1 MPDASLVSVVMPFH
15 NTPSAFM
22 QDAIDSVLRQ
32 TYPDWE
38 LFLVDD
44 ASVTEAT
51 TLARAYADKAPDR
64 VHYLEHPGHARRGAS
79 DTRQLGIE
87 HARGRYVALLDS
99 DDVWLPHKLEQQV
112 ALLDAQPEA
121 GMLYGNTLYWH
132 SWTGQPKDSRRDFKF
147 SLGVPPERLYPPPV
161 LLSLFLGGKATV
173 PCTCSVL
180 VRRTVLEQTGGFEA
194 RFRGNCDDQAF
205 YAKLC
210 LAAPVFV
217 AGECW
222 DKYRQH
228 PGSMTAV
235 SSRQGQTDGDYL
247 IFLEW
252 LDAYLAQ
259 QQIVDV
265 SLRRAL
271 RRQLWSYGHLRGSG
285 TPASTQRR
293 WRRVK
298 KWILRLEAGLLP
310 ERLRRWIWL
319 RES

>member
-1 MPDASLVSVVMPFH
+1 MTGASLVSVVMPFH
-15 NTPSAFM
+15 NTPPAFM
-22 QDAIDSVLRQ
+22 QEAIDSVLCQ
-32 TYPDWE
+32 TYPAWE
-38 LFLVDD
+38 LLLVDD
-44 ASVTEAT
+44 GSATEAT
-51 TLARAYADKAPDR
+51 TLARAYADQAPDR
-64 VHYLEHPGHARRGAS
+64 IHYLEHPGHTRNGSSA
-79 DTRQLGIE
+79 TRQLGIE
-87 HARGRYVALLDS
+87 QARGHYIALLDS
-99 DDVWLPHKLEQQV
+99 DDAWLPHKLEQQV

-121 GMLYGNTLYWH
+121 GMLYGNTLYWY
-132 SWTGQPKDSRRDFKF
+132 SWTGQPADSRRDFSF
-147 SLGVPPERLYPPPV
+147 RLGVSPGRLYSPPV
-161 LLSLFLGGKATV
+161 LLSLFLAGKATV

-180 VRRTVLEQTGGFEA
+180 VRRTVVEQTGGFEA

-205 YAKLC
+205 FAKLC
-210 LAAPVFV
+210 LAAPAFV

-235 SSRQGQTDGDYL
+235 STRQGQIDRDFL
-247 IFLEW
+247 VFLEW
-252 LDAYLAQ
+252 LEAYLTQ
-259 QQIVDV
+259 QQITDV

-293 WRRVK
+293 WRRAK

-310 ERLRRWIWL
+310 ERLRQWIWL